1 MHRKLLLLI
10 LAVGLMTA
18 ASASPVQAGQQKS
31 IFELAGSEEKY
42 TAGDFRPA
50 PETMH
55 TRFGTLDFPG
65 GYPTDATVRK
75 VYDEL
80 DLQRATRNK
89 HLQQLRQR
97 HGRGTRGV

>member
-1 MHRKLLLLI
+1 MNRKLLLLI

-50 PETMH
+50 
-55 TRFGTLDFPG
+55 
-65 GYPTDATVRK
+65 
-75 VYDEL
+75 
-80 DLQRATRNK
+80 
-89 HLQQLRQR
+89 
-97 HGRGTRGV
+97 